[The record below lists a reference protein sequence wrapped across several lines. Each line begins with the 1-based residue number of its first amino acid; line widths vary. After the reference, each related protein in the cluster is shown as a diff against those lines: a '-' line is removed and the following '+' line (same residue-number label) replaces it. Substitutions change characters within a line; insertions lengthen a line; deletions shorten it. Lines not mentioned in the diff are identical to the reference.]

1 MILLLFFLSMFSINA
16 MADEEE
22 AFKYGTYNAQ
32 MKNVEDDTVFSSK
45 LNNLPMEHK
54 KYIPPAEEESI
65 QILNYDEYNPKHRQA
80 TQKELARL
88 RKHYR
93 HVSLK
98 EKVPQLSYIAF
109 RYIYALPTVVNDYQ
123 NKVSGS
129 TVIQKAAIEVFN
141 TISSANGTQLLL
153 DQRSFGL
160 GLAYGKRL
168 SRRTA
173 SEWEVVFYQKSF
185 VSSNTSKDG
194 IVVTYQYTDATGV
207 PQNGE
212 IKYNNVEYIQRNL
225 ALTYSRHLEFLS
237 FFGESSSDKIV
248 KLVPYVTLGGG
259 AISRWNFL
267 RFSSGTLGTS
277 ASATDLTTNEEMF
290 KFMPAFVYGLGL
302 KYQFT
307 QSLHFDAQF
316 KSIQPINDINVQNYI
331 VSAGLRIY
339 F

>member
-1 MILLLFFLSMFSINA
+1 

-54 KYIPPAEEESI
+54 QYIPPAEEESI

-88 RKHYR
+88 RKYYR

-109 RYIYALPTVVNDYQ
+109 RYIYALPTVVNNYQ
-123 NKVSGS
+123 SKITGS
-129 TVIQKAAIEVFN
+129 TVIQKAAIDTFN
-141 TISSANGTQLLL
+141 TISSANGSQLLL

-173 SEWEVVFYQKSF
+173 SEWEVMFYQKSF
-185 VSSNTSKDG
+185 VHSDNSSTG
-194 IVVTYQYTDATGV
+194 IPVDYPYTDATGA
-207 PQNGE
+207 PQVGT
-212 IKYNNVEYIQRNL
+212 IKYNNVEYIQRNF

-237 FFGESSSDKIV
+237 FFGESSSDKIK
-248 KLVPYVTLGGG
+248 KLAPYVTLGGG

-267 RFSSGTLGTS
+267 RFSAGTLGTTS
-277 ASATDLTTNEEMF
+277 AMATDLTTNEEMF
-290 KFMPAFVYGLGL
+290 KFMPAFVYGVGL

-316 KSIQPINDINVQNYI
+316 KSTQPINDINVQNYI

>member
-1 MILLLFFLSMFSINA
+1 
-16 MADEEE
+16 MAGDDEEE

-54 KYIPPAEEESI
+54 QYIPPAEEESI

-109 RYIYALPTVVNDYQ
+109 RYIYALPTVVNNYQ
-123 NKVSGS
+123 SKITGS
-129 TVIQKAAIEVFN
+129 TIFQKAAIEVFN

-160 GLAYGKRL
+160 GAAYGKRL
-168 SRRTA
+168 SRRAT

-185 VSSNTSKDG
+185 VHSDTSTTG
-194 IVVTYQYTDATGV
+194 IVIDYDYTDATGV
-207 PQNGE
+207 AQVE
-212 IKYNNVEYIQRNL
+212 KRKYNNVEYIQRNL

-290 KFMPAFVYGLGL
+290 KFMPAFVYGVGL

-339 F
+339 FPN